1 MLFFEMLKKLKK
13 KRKKTKRNKAIS
25 LAIMHYITAWLFL
38 LYLTS
43 KLSVNLKFGKPLM
56 SQEYKRI
63 L

>member
-1 MLFFEMLKKLKK
+1 MLKKLKK
-13 KRKKTKRNKAIS
+13 KRRKAKRNKAIS
-25 LAIMHYITAWLFL
+25 LAITAWLFL

-43 KLSVNLKFGKPLM
+43 KLSVHFKFGKPLM

>member
-13 KRKKTKRNKAIS
+13 KRRKTKRNKTIS
-25 LAIMHYITAWLFL
+25 LAITGWLFL

-43 KLSVNLKFGKPLM
+43 KLSVHLKFGKPLM

>member
-1 MLFFEMLKKLKK
+1 MPFFEMLKKLKK
-13 KRKKTKRNKAIS
+13 KRRKTKKNKTIS
-25 LAIMHYITAWLFL
+25 LAITAWLLL

-43 KLSVNLKFGKPLM
+43 KLSAHLRFGKPLM

>member
-13 KRKKTKRNKAIS
+13 KRRKTKRNKAIS
-25 LAIMHYITAWLFL
+25 LAITAWLFL
-38 LYLTS
+38 LFLTS
-43 KLSVNLKFGKPLM
+43 KLSVHFKFGKPLM

>member
-13 KRKKTKRNKAIS
+13 KRRKTKRNKTIS
-25 LAIMHYITAWLFL
+25 LAWLFL

-43 KLSVNLKFGKPLM
+43 KLSVHLKFGKPLM

>member
-1 MLFFEMLKKLKK
+1 MTMLFFEMLKKLKK
-13 KRKKTKRNKAIS
+13 KRKKNKTIS
-25 LAIMHYITAWLFL
+25 LAITAWLFL

-43 KLSVNLKFGKPLM
+43 KLSVHLKFGKPLM

>member
-13 KRKKTKRNKAIS
+13 KRRKTKRNKTIS
-25 LAIMHYITAWLFL
+25 QASTAWLF

-43 KLSVNLKFGKPLM
+43 KLSVHLKFGKPLM

>member
-13 KRKKTKRNKAIS
+13 KKRKTKRNKTIS
-25 LAIMHYITAWLFL
+25 LAITAWLFL

-43 KLSVNLKFGKPLM
+43 KLSVHLKFGKPLM
-56 SQEYKRI
+56 SQDYKRI

>member
-13 KRKKTKRNKAIS
+13 KRRKTKRNKTIS
-25 LAIMHYITAWLFL
+25 LAITAWLL

-43 KLSVNLKFGKPLM
+43 KLSVHLKFGKPLM

>member
-1 MLFFEMLKKLKK
+1 MLFFAMLKKLKK
-13 KRKKTKRNKAIS
+13 KRRKTKRNKTIS
-25 LAIMHYITAWLFL
+25 LAITAWLLL

-43 KLSVNLKFGKPLM
+43 KLSVHLKFGKPLM

>member
-13 KRKKTKRNKAIS
+13 KRRKTKRNKTIS
-25 LAIMHYITAWLFL
+25 LAITAWLF

-43 KLSVNLKFGKPLM
+43 KLSVHLRFGKPLM

>member
-13 KRKKTKRNKAIS
+13 KRRKTKRNKTIS
-25 LAIMHYITAWLFL
+25 LATHNSLAFL

-43 KLSVNLKFGKPLM
+43 KLSVHLKFGKPLM
-56 SQEYKRI
+56 SKEYKRI

>member
-13 KRKKTKRNKAIS
+13 KRRKTKRNKTIS
-25 LAIMHYITAWLFL
+25 LTAWLFL

-43 KLSVNLKFGKPLM
+43 KLSVHLKFGKPLM

>member
-13 KRKKTKRNKAIS
+13 KRRKTKRNKAII
-25 LAIMHYITAWLFL
+25 LAITAWLFL

-43 KLSVNLKFGKPLM
+43 KLSVHLKFGKPLM
-56 SQEYKRI
+56 SKEYKRI

>member
-13 KRKKTKRNKAIS
+13 KRRKTKRNKTVS
-25 LAIMHYITAWLFL
+25 LAITAWLFL
-38 LYLTS
+38 YLTN
-43 KLSVNLKFGKPLM
+43 KLSINLKFGKPLM

>member
-13 KRKKTKRNKAIS
+13 KRRKTKRNKTIS
-25 LAIMHYITAWLFL
+25 LAITAWLF

-43 KLSVNLKFGKPLM
+43 KLSVHLKFGKPLM

>member
-13 KRKKTKRNKAIS
+13 KRRKTKRNKTIS
-25 LAIMHYITAWLFL
+25 LAITDWLFL

-43 KLSVNLKFGKPLM
+43 KLSVLLRFGKPLM

>member
-13 KRKKTKRNKAIS
+13 KRRKAKRDKTIS
-25 LAIMHYITAWLFL
+25 LAITARLF

-43 KLSVNLKFGKPLM
+43 KLSVHLKFGKPLM

>member
-13 KRKKTKRNKAIS
+13 KRRKTKRNKTIS
-25 LAIMHYITAWLFL
+25 LAITAWLFL

-43 KLSVNLKFGKPLM
+43 KLSAHLKFGKPLM
-56 SQEYKRI
+56 SQECKRI

>member
-13 KRKKTKRNKAIS
+13 KRRKTKRNKTIS
-25 LAIMHYITAWLFL
+25 LATITAWLFL

-43 KLSVNLKFGKPLM
+43 KLSAHLKFGKPLM

>member
-13 KRKKTKRNKAIS
+13 KRRKAKRNKTTS
-25 LAIMHYITAWLFL
+25 LAITAWLFL

-43 KLSVNLKFGKPLM
+43 KLSVHLKFGKPLM
-56 SQEYKRI
+56 SQEYKKI

>member
-1 MLFFEMLKKLKK
+1 MLKKLKK
-13 KRKKTKRNKAIS
+13 KRRKTKRNKTIS
-25 LAIMHYITAWLFL
+25 LAITAWLFL

-43 KLSVNLKFGKPLM
+43 KLSAHLKFGKPLM

>member
-13 KRKKTKRNKAIS
+13 KRRKTKRNKTIS
-25 LAIMHYITAWLFL
+25 LAITTWLFL

-43 KLSVNLKFGKPLM
+43 KLSVHLKFGKPLM

>member
-13 KRKKTKRNKAIS
+13 KRRKTKRNKTIS
-25 LAIMHYITAWLFL
+25 LAITAWLFL
-38 LYLTS
+38 YLTN
-43 KLSVNLKFGKPLM
+43 KLSIHLKFGKPLM

>member
-13 KRKKTKRNKAIS
+13 KKRKTKRNKTMS
-25 LAIMHYITAWLFL
+25 LAITAWLFL

-43 KLSVNLKFGKPLM
+43 KFSVHLKFGKPLM

>member
-13 KRKKTKRNKAIS
+13 KRRKAKRNKAIS
-25 LAIMHYITAWLFL
+25 LAITAWLF

-43 KLSVNLKFGKPLM
+43 KLSAHLKFGKPLM

>member
-13 KRKKTKRNKAIS
+13 KRRKTKRNKTIS
-25 LAIMHYITAWLFL
+25 LTAWLFL

-43 KLSVNLKFGKPLM
+43 KLSVHLKFGKPLM
-56 SQEYKRI
+56 SKEYKRI

>member
-13 KRKKTKRNKAIS
+13 KRRKTKRNKTIS
-25 LAIMHYITAWLFL
+25 LAITAWLFL
-38 LYLTS
+38 YLTS
-43 KLSVNLKFGKPLM
+43 NLSVHLKFGKPLM